1 MSDRVSGSDLA
12 DKIARVT
19 AFSVGAIDAMKRPG
33 VVFVDKTLTAAST
46 STTVVLTVTVPSAN
60 AAGTLLVMRVSALS
74 IQNAS
79 ADVAAYSCDV
89 RAGFTRKDAS
99 ATNAYFATIQNET
112 SSGSS
117 GMSGAAAWSVS
128 GTTGDQVAT
137 LTFTLTH
144 LSPSVATS
152 SVLRA
157 SVEATHRRS
166 TAMTLA

>member
-33 VVFVDKTLTAAST
+33 VVFDTIAKAKAE
-46 STTVVLTVTVPSAN
+46 VVALRLPVGSAI
-60 AAGTLLVMRVSALS
+60 AT
-74 IQNAS
+74 
-79 ADVAAYSCDV
+79 AAYSCDV

-99 ATNAYFATIQNET
+99 ATNAYFATIQNGT
-112 SSGSS
+112 SSTSS
-117 GMSGAAAWSVS
+117 GMSGAASWSVS
-128 GTTGDQVAT
+128 GTTGDQIAT